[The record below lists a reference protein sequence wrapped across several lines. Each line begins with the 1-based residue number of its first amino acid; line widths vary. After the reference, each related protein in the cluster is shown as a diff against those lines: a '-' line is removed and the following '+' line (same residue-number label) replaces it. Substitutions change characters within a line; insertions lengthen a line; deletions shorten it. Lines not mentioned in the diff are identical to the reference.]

1 MKKLIFFLA
10 LSLTFS
16 TYASIPDLRP
26 LAPELKTVQE
36 DFEMILSEGKL
47 SDELHLDY
55 NAGSENRAHI
65 DCNETR
71 VTITVNGDHQWSQT
85 FYMALT
91 RLGFLFPHPRVQIS
105 PTLDQV
111 RSHCGE
117 TYAWNPAMKYHG
129 FHLHTLHPS
138 EWVHGFLLGKTAIAV
153 DTIRWFARNQQNIF
167 DLSLLRQ
174 ADSTI
179 FKNLRAPFA
188 LAKSFGIH
196 SGIAFGAALHQQN
209 SFKLISLPRTFS
221 DTLSIRQIRAR
232 LPWILKNIDVSYID
246 VEMGTSEFTNTNY
259 RRTLKWLNEIANVA
273 ETFNVKMVVKV
284 HTSTNQHDPK
294 WGNFN
299 FLPQFANP
307 NVGILPHTVYL
318 FGIADES
325 APMYGNKNFKHILDF
340 MIDQKEKRRTWFYP
354 ETSYFIALDIDIPL
368 LLTDYLITRSNDSK
382 LISELGIEGQLVFTT
397 GHELGYWLFDW
408 TTALMN
414 NKDFNF
420 DPTIGLKLLG
430 EDESSWKKILRYQNE
445 WFKEKGLLSVVTFP
459 NFGDEIIPGMHLI
472 YPRNFMKQL
481 YKKPALLEKEIT
493 QIEEALLDLPSDIKI
508 HNKELRAMWE
518 ITEARVHHALWT
530 RRALREPM
538 MMTVHLDEAVRYR
551 RFAQTRINRIMR
563 FHNRYPESK
572 IFEWHKNP
580 TAYPWGYGY
589 PASNLH
595 YWRREEEQVRRKN
608 FSPFFMN
615 ITDFLDIIFKN
626 SLYGE

>member
-36 DFEMILSEGKL
+36 DFAMILSEGKL
-47 SDELHLDY
+47 SDELRLDY
-55 NAGSENRAHI
+55 SAGSENRAHI

-71 VTITVNGDHQWSQT
+71 VTITVTGDHQWSQT

-153 DTIRWFARNQQNIF
+153 DAIRWFARNQQNIF

-179 FKNLRAPFA
+179 FKNLREPFA

-232 LPWILKNIDVSYID
+232 LPWILKNIDLSYIN

-259 RRTLKWLNEIANVA
+259 RRTLRWLNEIANVA

-493 QIEEALLDLPSDIKI
+493 KIEEAILDLPSDIKI

-626 SLYGE
+626 SLHGE